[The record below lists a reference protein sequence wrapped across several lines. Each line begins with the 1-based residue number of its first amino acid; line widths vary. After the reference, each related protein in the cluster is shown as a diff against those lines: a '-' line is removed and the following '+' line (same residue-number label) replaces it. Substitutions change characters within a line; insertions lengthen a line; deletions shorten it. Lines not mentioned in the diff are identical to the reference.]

1 MAESDD
7 LETEEEAYIKE
18 TKRIITQLESII
30 FKRNQNLEIC
40 LWRTFDSTIDILF
53 IFTPKLSSEAKDG
66 ISDHVTTIINAS
78 TLLSSVIK
86 VLLSK
91 FKRNETTV
99 VETLVAL
106 AIIQSLYQ
114 LVKSLLFVFLVN
126 EKQQNGGRKR
136 QSVKLITPPLTPDTV
151 SSFQHQ
157 QQQQQTVGM

>member
-1 MAESDD
+1 MTESDD

-18 TKRIITQLESII
+18 TKRIITQLEFII

-53 IFTPKLSSEAKDG
+53 IFTPKLSSKANDG
-66 ISDHVTTIINAS
+66 INDH
-78 TLLSSVIK
+78 
-86 VLLSK
+86 
-91 FKRNETTV
+91 
-99 VETLVAL
+99 L

-157 QQQQQTVGM
+157 QQQQQQQQQQTVGM